1 MAISG
6 PRNWAPPLSFQKAV
20 PDKGRDDDGSKP
32 NNKYKSR
39 MREIKNKSL
48 AEVVAQHAHG
58 NAEVKKRREKRVCAV
73 AGEIWMDTG
82 SGCFLASRSKGSTD
96 AATAPLWPERQ
107 LNAKCT
113 HPSRELRRFL
123 QRALSAA
130 TALLRVFSAVELR
143 LQRCINLLCTTYTYN
158 LQGSPPDI
166 YSHGCVHVSGL
177 VQQMLHVLLDTAVAS
192 KRLQQAA
199 RPLG

>member
-1 MAISG
+1 MDGYRLRLFFGVPQQREHGCCDSTALAG
-6 PRNWAPPLSFQKAV
+6 AP
-20 PDKGRDDDGSKP
+20 
-32 NNKYKSR
+32 
-39 MREIKNKSL
+39 
-48 AEVVAQHAHG
+48 
-58 NAEVKKRREKRVCAV
+58 
-73 AGEIWMDTG
+73 T
-82 SGCFLASRSKGSTD
+82 
-96 AATAPLWPERQ
+96 
-107 LNAKCT
+107 AKCT

-130 TALLRVFSAVELR
+130 TALLRVLSAVELR

>member
-32 NNKYKSR
+32 NNKYKR
-39 MREIKNKSL
+39 WMREIKKGL

-82 SGCFLASRSKGSTD
+82 
-96 AATAPLWPERQ
+96 
-107 LNAKCT
+107 
-113 HPSRELRRFL
+113 
-123 QRALSAA
+123 
-130 TALLRVFSAVELR
+130 
-143 LQRCINLLCTTYTYN
+143 
-158 LQGSPPDI
+158 
-166 YSHGCVHVSGL
+166 
-177 VQQMLHVLLDTAVAS
+177 
-192 KRLQQAA
+192 
-199 RPLG
+199 